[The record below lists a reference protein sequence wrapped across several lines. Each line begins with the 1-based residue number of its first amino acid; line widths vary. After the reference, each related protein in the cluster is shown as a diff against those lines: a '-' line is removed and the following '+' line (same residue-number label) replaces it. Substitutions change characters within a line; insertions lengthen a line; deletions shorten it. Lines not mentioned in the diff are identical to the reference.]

1 MGKARFKKYIYK
13 YKYLLEE
20 IKEHD
25 AFFKEKIDEW
35 NELFGEFNVNEP
47 DKHTDCGTDNCCQ
60 NCEPENKEDKHP
72 HIKKLYRKLVR
83 YFHPDKGGDQNIFNK
98 VKEAYEEND
107 MIGMFLIAE
116 ENNIDVELT
125 DNMET
130 VMERSVYNLQVK
142 EQNKNKTLL
151 ALFFK
156 GSDEDKANVIRML
169 EMRHGKVLNEDIRKK
184 FIKE

>member
-1 MGKARFKKYIYK
+1 
-13 YKYLLEE
+13 
-20 IKEHD
+20 
-25 AFFKEKIDEW
+25 
-35 NELFGEFNVNEP
+35 
-47 DKHTDCGTDNCCQ
+47 
-60 NCEPENKEDKHP
+60 
-72 HIKKLYRKLVR
+72 
-83 YFHPDKGGDQNIFNK
+83 
-98 VKEAYEEND
+98 

-116 ENNIDVELT
+116 ENNINVELT

-142 EQNKNKTLL
+142 EENKNKTLL

>member
-1 MGKARFKKYIYK
+1 MANNNFKKYIYK

-20 IKEHD
+20 IKDHD
-25 AFFKEKIDEW
+25 TFFQDKIDEW
-35 NELFGEFNVNEP
+35 NDLFGEFNVQDP
-47 DKHTDCGTDNCCQ
+47 DEHTECDTEHCCQ
-60 NCEPENKEDKHP
+60 NCTPEEKEEKHP

-83 YFHPDKGGDQNIFNK
+83 HFHPDKGGDENIFNN

-107 MIGMFLIAE
+107 IIGMFLIAE
-116 ENNIDVELT
+116 ENNIDIELT

-130 VMERSVYNLQVK
+130 VIERSVYNLQVK
-142 EQNKNKTLL
+142 EENKNKTLH

-169 EMRHGKVLNEDIRKK
+169 EMRHGKMLNEDIRKK

>member
-1 MGKARFKKYIYK
+1 MANNNFKKYIYK

-20 IKEHD
+20 IKDHD
-25 AFFKEKIDEW
+25 TFFQDKIDEW
-35 NELFGEFNVNEP
+35 NDLFGEFNVQDP
-47 DKHTDCGTDNCCQ
+47 DEHTECDTEHCCQ
-60 NCEPENKEDKHP
+60 NCTPEEKEEKHP

-83 YFHPDKGGDQNIFNK
+83 HFHPDKGGDENIFNN

-107 MIGMFLIAE
+107 IIGMFLIAE
-116 ENNIDVELT
+116 ENNIDIELT

-130 VMERSVYNLQVK
+130 VIERSVYNLQVK
-142 EQNKNKTLL
+142 EENKNKTLL

-169 EMRHGKVLNEDIRKK
+169 EMRHGKMLNEDIRKK